1 MAARMTRQESTAATR
16 ADLLDAAR
24 RVLVE
29 RGYHGA
35 SLDLVA
41 REAGFTKGAVY
52 SAFGSKGGM
61 FLAVLERETDER
73 WTRIE
78 REIEADLAAGLEVD
92 LTAEG
97 SHDWFERFRTHRE
110 WTLALLEF
118 RLHAARDV
126 ELNAAYA
133 EVHRRTIARL
143 AGVVARVTGAG
154 EREASELAL
163 AIVALGNGFVL
174 EHLALPGEATEA
186 RYAEASAALAQHL
199 LGHDGR

>member
-1 MAARMTRQESTAATR
+1 MTVRLTREESKAATR
-16 ADLLDAAR
+16 TVLLDAAR
-24 RVLVE
+24 RVFVD

-61 FLAVLERETDER
+61 FLAVLDRETDER
-73 WTRIE
+73 WSRIE
-78 REIEADLAAGLEVD
+78 REVGEQLASGEPVD
-92 LTAEG
+92 LTAQ
-97 SHDWFERFRTHRE
+97 SSRDWFERFRAHRE

-118 RLHAARDV
+118 RLHAARDP

-133 EVHRRTIARL
+133 AIHRRTVDRL

-154 EREASELAL
+154 GQASTEVAV
-163 AIVALGNGFVL
+163 AIVALSNGFVL
-174 EHLALPGEATEA
+174 EHLAVPDEATEA
-186 RYAEASAALAQHL
+186 RYAEASAGVAQHL
-199 LGHDGR
+199 LPRDGR